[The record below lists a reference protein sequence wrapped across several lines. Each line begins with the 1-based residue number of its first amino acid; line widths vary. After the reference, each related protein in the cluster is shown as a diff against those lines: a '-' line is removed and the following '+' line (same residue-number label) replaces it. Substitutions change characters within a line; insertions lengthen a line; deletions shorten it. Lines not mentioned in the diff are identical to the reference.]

1 MTFLGLFSFWLI
13 LFIVLTGY
21 LHIRLFFLALKMSND
36 SEKQPQNVR
45 DLREQL
51 LGRARIDTNV
61 RNGADEENRI
71 EYARSQTIKVTNKEV
86 PKRSVE
92 SNDN

>member
-1 MTFLGLFSFWLI
+1 
-13 LFIVLTGY
+13 
-21 LHIRLFFLALKMSND
+21 MSND

-61 RNGADEENRI
+61 RNGADEENRV